1 MDWEQLLGL
10 SVRLLDAHDSGHSPG
25 AATPVV
31 NEDRAGRMD
40 GLWLNMATEL
50 LEYLNE
56 YEAATNESWVPLD
69 EFLCEMSDRHNVTE
83 DDVRWVVNLLST
95 PTRLTT
101 ISVNDVGDV
110 AGTSSTK
117 ATALVERP
125 RYKTLNKC
133 RLTRQGRIA
142 VKLAKGVQGVLYSQY
157 DAMKIIL
164 ALHQGDFLSALN
176 QADAVN
182 QEVRGFS
189 QELTRLL
196 EQPVSLETREA
207 YNKQKD
213 AYLDAIQS
221 VDKTAEQAL
230 VLFNTTGVK
239 ESFSAWAEEFGP
251 SAPSEAA
258 FRERLRDTVRSVNS
272 LSGHMR
278 SMIGELVSAERE
290 VVGNVDFTRVAIQLV
305 FSPPNENE
313 LASAIM
319 SLGPW
324 APTSILPDASDLL
337 GILPPTNDTRT
348 FTDLTFDEAVL
359 DSESQTI
366 LVDFLTTY
374 GPLIRETLR
383 SGQSV
388 SLTKAIS
395 EGLVEINNQLA
406 LSELVGVYVSPDW
419 LQMDDVVLRVGFKNN
434 GLNMKLPDGGQLWGD
449 ELILEAVPREGEG

>member
-1 MDWEQLLGL
+1 
-10 SVRLLDAHDSGHSPG
+10 
-25 AATPVV
+25 
-31 NEDRAGRMD
+31 MD
-40 GLWLNMATEL
+40 GLWLNIATEL

-69 EFLCEMSDRHNVTE
+69 EFLCEMSNRHNVSE
-83 DDVRWVVNLLST
+83 DDVRWLVNLLST

-101 ISVNDVGDV
+101 ISVNADGDV
-110 AGTSSTK
+110 AGTASTK

-164 ALHQGDFLSALN
+164 ALQQGDFLSALN

-239 ESFSAWAEEFGP
+239 ESFSAWAEGFGP

-278 SMIGELVSAERE
+278 SMISELVSAERE
-290 VVGNVDFTRVAIQLV
+290 VVGNVDFTRIAIQLV
-305 FSPPNENE
+305 FSPPDEEE
-313 LASAIM
+313 LASAIKL
-319 SLGPW
+319 LGPW
-324 APTSILPDASDLL
+324 TPTSALPDVSDLL

-348 FTDLTFDEAVL
+348 ITDLTFDEAVL
-359 DSESQTI
+359 GGESRTI
-366 LVDFLTTY
+366 LVDFLATY

-383 SGQSV
+383 SGQAV

-395 EGLVEINNQLA
+395 DGLVEINNQSA

-419 LQMDDVVLRVGFKNN
+419 LQMDDTVIRVAFKNN
-434 GLNMKLPDGGQLWGD
+434 GLNIKLPDGGQLWGD

>member
-40 GLWLNMATEL
+40 GLWLNIATEL

-69 EFLCEMSDRHNVTE
+69 EFLCEMSNRHNVSE
-83 DDVRWVVNLLST
+83 DDVRWLVNLLST

-101 ISVNDVGDV
+101 ISVNADGDV
-110 AGTSSTK
+110 AGTASTK

-164 ALHQGDFLSALN
+164 ALQQGDFLSALN

-239 ESFSAWAEEFGP
+239 ESFSAWAEGFGP

-278 SMIGELVSAERE
+278 SMISELVSAERE
-290 VVGNVDFTRVAIQLV
+290 VVGNVDFTRIAIQLV
-305 FSPPNENE
+305 FSPPDEEE
-313 LASAIM
+313 LASAIKL
-319 SLGPW
+319 LGPW
-324 APTSILPDASDLL
+324 TPTSALPDASDLL

-348 FTDLTFDEAVL
+348 VTDLTFDEAVL
-359 DSESQTI
+359 DGESRTI
-366 LVDFLTTY
+366 LVDFLATY

-383 SGQSV
+383 SGQAV

-395 EGLVEINNQLA
+395 DGLVEINNQSA

-419 LQMDDVVLRVGFKNN
+419 LQMDDTVIRVAFKNN
-434 GLNMKLPDGGQLWGD
+434 GLNIKLPDGGQLWGD

>member
-31 NEDRAGRMD
+31 SEDRAGRMD
-40 GLWLNMATEL
+40 GLWLNIATGL

-69 EFLCEMSDRHNVTE
+69 EFLCEMSNRHNVSA
-83 DDVRWVVNLLST
+83 DDVRWLVNLLST

-101 ISVNDVGDV
+101 ISVNADGDV
-110 AGTSSTK
+110 AGTASTK

-157 DAMKIIL
+157 DAMKIVL
-164 ALHQGDFLSALN
+164 ALQHGEFLAALN

-196 EQPVSLETREA
+196 EQPVSAETREA
-207 YNKQKD
+207 YNKQKE

-221 VDKTAEQAL
+221 VDRTAEQAL

-239 ESFSAWAEEFGP
+239 DSFSAWAEEFGP
-251 SAPSEAA
+251 SAPSEAT
-258 FRERLRDTVRSVNS
+258 FRERLRDIVRSVNS

-305 FSPPNENE
+305 FSPPKEDE
-313 LASAIM
+313 LASAIK

-324 APTSILPDASDLL
+324 APTSAMPDARDFV
-337 GILPPTNDTRT
+337 GILPLSNDKRAI
-348 FTDLTFDEAVL
+348 TDLTFDEAIS
-359 DSESQTI
+359 DSESRTI
-366 LVDFLTTY
+366 LVDFLATY

-383 SGQSV
+383 SGRAF
-388 SLTKAIS
+388 SLTKAVAD
-395 EGLVEINNQLA
+395 GLVEINDQMA

-419 LQMDDVVLRVGFKNN
+419 LHMDDTVLRVGFKRDE
-434 GLNMKLPDGGQLWGD
+434 LNMMLPDGGQLWGD
-449 ELILEAVPREGEG
+449 ELILEAVPEEREG